1 MLLAS
6 ATRCPGNG
14 DIVVTRTIVITGAAG
29 GLGSSTVRRLAESG
43 WRVFAADL
51 DSPALHALASD
62 RVVPIAVDVT
72 DEASVAAMAKRV
84 SAETSGLDAV
94 VNFAGVLGV
103 GPLVEIE
110 PADFRRVIDV
120 NVVGGFL
127 VNRAL
132 FPLVA
137 AAKGRI
143 VLLSSE
149 TGWQTAMPFNGP
161 YAISKHA
168 VEAYG
173 DALRRELAML
183 DVDVVKIQP
192 GAFKTGMVASIMD
205 RFDALADRSEHYS
218 RVLRLAQKRIPP
230 EERRAG
236 DPDDLAALI
245 EKVLTVRRPRPA
257 YRIHTNPQAAALNA
271 LPTRVVDRL
280 LLTAFRQAARRN
292 GG

>member
-1 MLLAS
+1 M
-6 ATRCPGNG
+6 RN
-14 DIVVTRTIVITGAAG
+14 VVITGAAG
-29 GLGSSTVRRLAESG
+29 GLGSATARRLSAGG

-51 DSPALHALASD
+51 DSPALHALAGAG
-62 RVVPIAVDVT
+62 VVPVAVDVT
-72 DEASVAAMAKRV
+72 DEASVDALAERVAEEAA
-84 SAETSGLDAV
+84 SLDAV
-94 VNFAGVLGV
+94 VNFAGVLGI

-110 PADFRRVIDV
+110 PAYFRRVLDV
-120 NVVGGFL
+120 NVLGGFL

-132 FPLVA
+132 FSLLA

-143 VLLSSE
+143 VLMSSE

-173 DALRRELAML
+173 DALRREVAML

-192 GAFKTGMVASIMD
+192 GAFKTGMVAGIMN
-205 RFDALADRSEHYS
+205 RFDDMASRSQHYG
-218 RVLRLAQKRIPP
+218 RVLQLAKKRIPQ

-236 DPDDLAALI
+236 DPEDLAALI
-245 EKVLTVRRPRPA
+245 DKVLTARHPRPA

-280 LLTAFRQAARRN
+280 LLTAFKRAR
-292 GG
+292 

>member
-1 MLLAS
+1 M
-6 ATRCPGNG
+6 
-14 DIVVTRTIVITGAAG
+14 
-29 GLGSSTVRRLAESG
+29 RRLANNG

-51 DSPALHALASD
+51 ESPALDALASES
-62 RVVPIAVDVT
+62 VTPIAVDVT
-72 DEASVAAMAKRV
+72 DETSVAAMAERV
-84 SAETSGLDAV
+84 AAETSSLDAV
-94 VNFAGVLGV
+94 VNFAGVLGI
-103 GPLVEIE
+103 GPLVELE
-110 PADFRRVIDV
+110 PADFRRVINV
-120 NVVGGFL
+120 NLVGGFL

-132 FPLVA
+132 FPLLQ

-192 GAFKTGMVASIMD
+192 GAFKTGMVESIMS
-205 RFDALADRSEHYS
+205 RFDALADRSQHYGK
-218 RVLRLAQKRIPP
+218 VLRLAQKRIPQ

-236 DPDDLAALI
+236 NPDDLAALI

-271 LPTRVVDRL
+271 LPTRVIDRL
-280 LLTAFRQAARRN
+280 LLTAFRRAR
-292 GG
+292 

>member
-1 MLLAS
+1 
-6 ATRCPGNG
+6 
-14 DIVVTRTIVITGAAG
+14 
-29 GLGSSTVRRLAESG
+29 
-43 WRVFAADL
+43 
-51 DSPALHALASD
+51 
-62 RVVPIAVDVT
+62 
-72 DEASVAAMAKRV
+72 
-84 SAETSGLDAV
+84 
-94 VNFAGVLGV
+94 
-103 GPLVEIE
+103 
-110 PADFRRVIDV
+110 VIDV
-120 NVVGGFL
+120 NLVGGFQ

-132 FPLVA
+132 FPLLH

-149 TGWQTAMPFNGP
+149 TGWQSAMPFNGP

-192 GAFKTGMVASIMD
+192 GAFKTGMVESITQ
-205 RFDALADRSEHYS
+205 RFDGLAERSTHYGK
-218 RVLRLAQKRIPP
+218 VLRLAQKRIPQ

-280 LLTAFRQAARRN
+280 LLTAFRRANR
-292 GG
+292 

>member
-1 MLLAS
+1 VA
-6 ATRCPGNG
+6 
-14 DIVVTRTIVITGAAG
+14 I
-29 GLGSSTVRRLAESG
+29 
-43 WRVFAADL
+43 FAADIE
-51 DSPALHALASD
+51 SPALHQLATE
-62 RVVPIAVDVT
+62 RVVPVAVDVT
-72 DEASVAAMAKRV
+72 DEASVAALAERV
-84 SAETSGLDAV
+84 SAETSSLDAV
-94 VNFAGVLGV
+94 VNFAGVLGI
-103 GPLVEIE
+103 GPLIELE

-120 NVVGGFL
+120 NLVGGFL

-132 FPLVA
+132 FPLLH

-143 VLLSSE
+143 VLMSSE

-173 DALRRELAML
+173 DALRRELSML

-192 GAFKTGMVASIMD
+192 GAFKTGMVASITG
-205 RFDALADRSEHYS
+205 RFDALADRSQHYGK
-218 RVLRLAQKRIPP
+218 VLRLAQKRIPQ

-245 EKVLTVRRPRPA
+245 DKVLTVRRPRPS

-280 LLTAFRQAARRN
+280 LLTAFRRAR
-292 GG
+292 

>member
-1 MLLAS
+1 MA
-6 ATRCPGNG
+6 
-14 DIVVTRTIVITGAAG
+14 VVITGAAG
-29 GLGSSTVRRLAESG
+29 GLGSATVRRLSASG
-43 WRVFAADL
+43 WRVFATDL
-51 DSPALHALASD
+51 DSPALHALAAE
-62 RVVPIAVDVT
+62 RVLPIAVDVT
-72 DEASVAAMAKRV
+72 DDASVGEMAKRV
-84 SAETSGLDAV
+84 SAETSTLDAV
-94 VNFAGVLGV
+94 VNFAGVLGI

-110 PADFRRVIDV
+110 PTDFRRVIDV
-120 NVVGGFL
+120 NLVGGFL

-132 FPLVA
+132 FPLLA

-143 VLLSSE
+143 VLMSSE

-183 DVDVVKIQP
+183 DVGVVKIQP
-192 GAFKTGMVASIMD
+192 GAFKTGMVESIMT
-205 RFDALADRSEHYS
+205 RFDGLADRSQHYG
-218 RVLRLAQKRIPP
+218 RVLRLAQKRIPQ

-236 DPDDLAALI
+236 NPADLAALI
-245 EKVLTVRRPRPA
+245 EKVLTTTRPRPA

-280 LLTAFRQAARRN
+280 LLTAFRRAR
-292 GG
+292 

>member
-1 MLLAS
+1 M
-6 ATRCPGNG
+6 
-14 DIVVTRTIVITGAAG
+14 
-29 GLGSSTVRRLAESG
+29 
-43 WRVFAADL
+43 
-51 DSPALHALASD
+51 
-62 RVVPIAVDVT
+62 PIPIDVT
-72 DEASVAAMAKRV
+72 DEQSVDAMAEHV
-84 SAETSGLDAV
+84 SAETSALDAV

-103 GPLVEIE
+103 GPLVEIG

-120 NVVGGFL
+120 NLVGGFL

-132 FPLVA
+132 FPLLH

-192 GAFKTGMVASIMD
+192 GAFKTGMVASIMS
-205 RFDALADRSEHYS
+205 RFDGLAERSQHYGN
-218 RVLRLAQKRIPP
+218 VLRLAQKRILQ

-236 DPDDLAALI
+236 DPEDLAALI

-271 LPTRVVDRL
+271 LPTRMVDRL
-280 LLTAFRQAARRN
+280 LLTAFRRATR
-292 GG
+292 